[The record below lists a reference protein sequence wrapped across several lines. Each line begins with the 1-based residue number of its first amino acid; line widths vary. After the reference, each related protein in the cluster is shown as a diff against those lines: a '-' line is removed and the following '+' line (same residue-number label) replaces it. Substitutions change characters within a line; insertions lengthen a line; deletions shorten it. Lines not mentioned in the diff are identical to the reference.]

1 MMLCFTIIVT
11 IFDGALTMNAVDNSR
26 NSKVKL
32 SISIFSGTFKTGDV
46 SKKIPGQDLTVLSC
60 KTFAD
65 KSDLINCLDPLLNG
79 TIKGLTLNRFAK
91 SENLPEAHTLDT
103 INWMKDRII
112 MKVSLE
118 NTPGTPLPL
127 KGNIHFYDTRQNV
140 KHIKPFSLEKGKCIA
155 ALYKSREKLLVMA
168 LQLKDVMEKYAA
180 EFRGET
186 FTIYSADSSWSD
198 TRLENDSITF
208 HKAKAVI
215 PSEKGEFV
223 LKGETIIYTREDESL
238 LAEKASLTE
247 PDGTMYTTR
256 GKIKIHPAKPLNYKI
271 Y

>member
-1 MMLCFTIIVT
+1 MLCFTLMVT
-11 IFDGALTMNAVDNSR
+11 IFNGGLTMNAVDSR
-26 NSKVKL
+26 GSSEVKL

-46 SKKIPGQDLTVLSC
+46 SKKIPEQDPVVFSC
-60 KTFAD
+60 TTFSD
-65 KSDLINCLDPLLNG
+65 KNDLVNRLNPLVNG
-79 TIKGLTLNRFAK
+79 TIKGLTLNPFAK
-91 SENLPEAHTLDT
+91 SENLLESHTLDT

-112 MKVSLE
+112 MNVSLE
-118 NTPGTPLPL
+118 DTSDTSPPV
-127 KGNIHFYDTRQNV
+127 KGNIHFYDTRKNV

-168 LQLKDVMEKYAA
+168 LQLKDVMGKYVT

-198 TRLENDSITF
+198 IQLESDSITF

-256 GKIKIHPAKPLNYKI
+256 GKIKIHPAQPLNYKI